1 MRLAIAYLAAGV
13 VFLALDLTWLGVIAR
28 DYYRREM
35 GDLLAQPF
43 RLGPAVG
50 FYLLYLVGVVYF
62 AIQPALASGRWSDAV
77 LPGALFGLIAYATY
91 DLTAMAVV
99 RGWPTTLSYVD
110 MAWGAALT
118 AAAAAAGALVA
129 LRFG

>member
-1 MRLAIAYLAAGV
+1 MRLAIAYIAAGV

-43 RLGPAVG
+43 RMGPAVG

-62 AIQPALASGRWSDAV
+62 AIQPALASGRWSDAL

-110 MAWGAALT
+110 MAWGATLT

>member
-1 MRLAIAYLAAGV
+1 MRYAVAYIAAAL
-13 VFLALDLTWLGVIAR
+13 VFLALDLTWLGVVAR

-35 GDLLAQPF
+35 GDLLADPM
-43 RLGPAVG
+43 RLAPAIA
-50 FYLLYLVGVVYF
+50 FYALYLVGVVYF
-62 AIQPALASGRWSDAV
+62 AVQPALASGRWIDALV
-77 LPGALFGLIAYATY
+77 PGLLFGLVAYATY

-99 RGWPTTLSYVD
+99 RGWPVGLSLVD

-118 AAAAAAGALVA
+118 ASASVAAAAAA

>member
-1 MRLAIAYLAAGV
+1 MRLAIAYIAAGV

-43 RLGPAVG
+43 RMGPAVG

-62 AIQPALASGRWSDAV
+62 AIQPALASGRWSDAL

-110 MAWGAALT
+110 MAWGATLT
-118 AAAAAAGALVA
+118 AAAAAVGALVA